1 MIPTQI
7 AAAQIEILPIEVRHL
22 AQLRELPFCHR
33 DLFGR
38 LIVLQAITD
47 EMSAV
52 TRDATSALHDV
63 EAPGNGP

>member
-1 MIPTQI
+1 M

-22 AQLRELPFCHR
+22 TELRVLPFHHR

-38 LIVLQAITD
+38 LIISQAITN

-52 TRDATSALHDV
+52 ARDATSALHDV

>member
-1 MIPTQI
+1 M
-7 AAAQIEILPIEVRHL
+7 AAAQTEMLPIEVRHF
-22 AQLRELPFCHR
+22 AQLWELPFYHR

-38 LIVLQAITD
+38 LTVLQAITD
-47 EMSAV
+47 ELSAV

>member
-1 MIPTQI
+1 MIPAQM

-22 AQLRELPFCHR
+22 AELRVLPFYHR
-33 DLFGR
+33 DLFDR

-52 TRDATSALHDV
+52 TRDAAFALHDV